1 MSSLLGVNYYV
12 LPSGCCT
19 RHYMIRFFLSSG
31 ISLDMVYSYKSHYY
45 STGIKMASLTS
56 DSILLNPLPEIIAAL
71 TSSSFGILPA
81 PDSQPLLEQT
91 FPRTAEELKSVQEE
105 SNRSRK
111 MSERVVGMCRVG
123 LLDGEGHVVI
133 RLDRAGW
140 TVSRFH
146 EAPFFLFFFF
156 FLSGAGRD

>member
-1 MSSLLGVNYYV
+1 
-12 LPSGCCT
+12 
-19 RHYMIRFFLSSG
+19 
-31 ISLDMVYSYKSHYY
+31 
-45 STGIKMASLTS
+45 MASLTS

-140 TVSRFH
+140 TIETADGERHVTNKIGTTYESMESLLISASRKYV
-146 EAPFFLFFFF
+146 EAMNREIWKRFEGHPQAVEER
-156 FLSGAGRD
+156 G